1 MRCSLAKLGA
11 CLLVVAPL
19 SCCGTPGA
27 PLPPELELPKPV
39 VDLRA
44 VRKGDHVYLSWTV
57 PTKTTEHANVR
68 YLGGTRVCRSLSTIT
83 NCRNPIG
90 ELAPSKRPMPAAK
103 NAASLSSQAGYA
115 DKLPE
120 NLQEQNPAGEIT
132 YAVAVFNESGRSA
145 GFSNQVKVP
154 AAPTL
159 PPPAD
164 FRAQPSANGVILSWT
179 GIPEP
184 SGNGAIRHAYR
195 IFRREEGSIKDVS
208 FPEMFLG
215 ASSEPLQLIDHSL
228 EWEKTYLYR
237 ATIATE
243 IKTGTRQECPPGVE
257 PEPGSSTCASY
268 ASVEGEDSPAVR
280 IYAHDVFAP
289 AVPAGLQAVASGV
302 GQAPFIDLIWSP
314 DNDADLAGYN
324 IYRREEES
332 QPLKINSEVVNPP
345 AFRDTNVQSGR
356 RYFYSVSAVDLR
368 GNESA
373 RSQEASETMP

>member
-1 MRCSLAKLGA
+1 MSCPLAKLGA
-11 CLLVVAPL
+11 CLFVVAL
-19 SCCGTPGA
+19 LCCCGTPGA

-39 VDLRA
+39 ADLRA

-68 YLGGTRVCRSLSTIT
+68 YLGGTHVCRSLDTIT

-90 ELAPSKRPMPAAK
+90 EVPPAKRPMPAAK
-103 NAASLSSQAGYA
+103 SAARSLRSQAAYV
-115 DKLPE
+115 DNVPE
-120 NLQEQNPAGEIT
+120 TLQQQNPAGEIT

-159 PPPAD
+159 LPPAD
-164 FRAQPSANGVILSWT
+164 FSAQLTGNGVILSWT
-179 GIPEP
+179 GVPEP
-184 SGNGAIRHAYR
+184 GGGAIRHAYR
-195 IFRREEGSIKDVS
+195 IFRREEGSTKDTGL
-208 FPEMFLG
+208 PEVLLG
-215 ASSEPLQLIDHSL
+215 ASSEPLQLIDHGF

-257 PEPGSSTCASY
+257 PEPGSSNCASY
-268 ASVEGEDSPAVR
+268 SSVEGDDSPAVR
-280 IYAHDVFAP
+280 VYAHDVFPP

-302 GQAPFIDLIWSP
+302 GQPPFIDLIWSP

-324 IYRREEES
+324 LYRHEEES
-332 QPLKINSEVVNPP
+332 QPVRINSEVVNTP
-345 AFRDTNVQSGR
+345 AFRDTNVQPGR

-373 RSQEASETMP
+373 RSQETSETMP